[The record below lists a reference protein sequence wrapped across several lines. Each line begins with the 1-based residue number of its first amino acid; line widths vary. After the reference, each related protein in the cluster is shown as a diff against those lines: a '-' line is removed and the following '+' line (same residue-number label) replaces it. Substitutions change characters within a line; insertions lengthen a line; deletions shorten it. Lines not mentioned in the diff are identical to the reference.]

1 MEKVLKKKKIFIAGH
16 NGMVGSSILR
26 YLKNLGSNK
35 IIIQSRKKLDLT
47 NWNRVNKFLKKTKP
61 NIVINCAGK
70 VGGILANF
78 TYPKEFLFE
87 NIYIQLNLLDTCLK
101 NNVKTFINLG
111 SSCIYPKKSK
121 QPIKEDYLLSGK
133 LESTNEAYAI
143 AKIVGLKSCEFYNKQ
158 FKTNYFTLMPCNMYG
173 PNDNFDIRSS
183 HFIPGLI
190 KKFYIANRKN
200 MKNIEVWGSGKA
212 KREIMHVDDLASAI
226 FFILKK
232 IEKKNKKVLG
242 VLKKNSHINIG
253 VNKEYTI
260 KQFAIMIGKLFNK
273 KINLKFNKS
282 YPDGTPRKLLDSSI
296 IYGMG
301 WKPIISTEEGLRK
314 TVEWYKKNIK

>member
-1 MEKVLKKKKIFIAGH
+1 MEKTLKNKKIFVAGH

-47 NWNRVNKFLKKTKP
+47 NWNKVNKFLKRTKP

-78 TYPKEFLFE
+78 AYPKEFLFE
-87 NIYIQLNLLDTCLK
+87 NIYIQLNLLDTCFK
-101 NNVKTFINLG
+101 NNVKAFINLG

-121 QPIKEDYLLSGK
+121 QPIKEDCLLSGK

-190 KKFYIANRKN
+190 KKFYITNRKN

-232 IEKKNKKVLG
+232 IEEKNKKVLG